1 MNNQT
6 TIERYSR
13 KNNNENQELRTMN
26 SGIKDDHRIIVDSF
40 KVTAGII
47 ETDMEF
53 RSRLL
58 SSTTS

>member
-1 MNNQT
+1 M
-6 TIERYSR
+6 ERYSR